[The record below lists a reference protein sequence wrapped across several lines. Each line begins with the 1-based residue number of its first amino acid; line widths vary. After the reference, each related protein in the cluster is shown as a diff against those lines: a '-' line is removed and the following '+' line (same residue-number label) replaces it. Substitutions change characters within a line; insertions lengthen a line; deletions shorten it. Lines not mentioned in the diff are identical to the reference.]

1 MLLEILKKRR
11 NTNMP
16 QTMVE
21 KLISRKVGRNVKSGD
36 LVVASVDLL
45 VSHDGNRP
53 QAPDIFKE
61 MGGEKVFDNL
71 KVKLVIDHAPNV
83 PNQAAASIHQAMRHF
98 SNEHGVELIG
108 PGEGICHQIIPERGY
123 VAPGDLVLGTDS
135 HTCTYGAFNV
145 FGTGVGSSDLAA
157 AMLTGKLWL
166 KVPESIKIELV
177 GTKNDGVSPKDIVLY
192 IVKRLQAD
200 GATYKALEFSGEGL
214 QCISIAGRMTI
225 SNMAVE
231 MGAKTAIFPCDNL
244 LESWLQNRNL
254 TKEYVP
260 IEPDKEAVYERVIT
274 IDLGTIEPQISIPSS
289 VDNVKDLMEAE
300 GEKINQAVIGT
311 CTNGR
316 LEDLREAASILKG
329 KKIHPGVRLF
339 VTPAS
344 RETYLQS
351 LHEGII
357 ATFIEAGAVIGVP
370 GCSGCSGGAH
380 FAIPSDGEVVIT
392 SANRNFIGRLGNPK
406 AKIYLA
412 SPATVAMSALHGK
425 ITGAKKVVI

>member
-1 MLLEILKKRR
+1 
-11 NTNMP
+11 MP

-21 KLISRKVGRNVKSGD
+21 KLISKKVGRNVKSGE
-36 LVVASVDLL
+36 LVVASIDLL

-61 MGGEKVFDNL
+61 LGGDKVFDNT

-83 PNQAAASIHQAMRHF
+83 PNQAAASIHQSMRKF
-98 SNEHGVELIG
+98 ANEQGAEIIG

-166 KVPESIKIELV
+166 RVPESIKIVLS
-177 GTKNDGVSPKDIVLY
+177 GTRNKGVTPKDIVLY
-192 IVKRLQAD
+192 LVKKLRAD
-200 GATYKALEFSGEGL
+200 GATYKALEFTGEGL
-214 QCISIAGRMTI
+214 QSISVSGRMTM

-231 MGAKTAIFPCDNL
+231 MGAKTAIFPCDEV
-244 LESWLQNRNL
+244 LEEWLQNHNL
-254 TKEYVP
+254 TKDYEA
-260 IEPDKEAVYERVIT
+260 ITADDEAVYEREII
-274 IDLGTIEPQISIPSS
+274 IDLGGIQPQIAIPST
-289 VDNVKDLMEAE
+289 VDNVKDLVEAE
-300 GEKINQAVIGT
+300 GEKISQAVIGT

-316 LEDLREAASILKG
+316 LEDLRDAASILIG
-329 KKIHPGVRLF
+329 QKIHSEVRLF

-344 RETYLQS
+344 REVYIQALQ
-351 LHEGII
+351 EGII
-357 ATFIEAGAVIGVP
+357 STLVEAGAVIGVP

-380 FAIPSDGEVVIT
+380 FAIPSDDDVVIT

-406 AKIYLA
+406 ARIYLA
-412 SPATVAMSALHGK
+412 SPATVAMSALVGR
-425 ITGAKKVVI
+425 ITSANKVVS